1 MKKLIA
7 LICRHGETKLNA
19 TNCFRSWIDIP
30 LNEKG
35 EKQAKDMADFLMD
48 YPIKRV
54 IASPLNR
61 TVVTAHEFADRKGIR
76 VEQDR
81 GLLPWNLGV
90 LAGRDK
96 TESTPALQLFVN
108 NSDIKIPAGESLNE
122 FQSRVAT
129 FFTPE
134 LIASDA
140 LPLTAFFCHTSNITM
155 LESIINDEQRG
166 PEDAEVV
173 KPGGVC
179 GIYKTDLWLVI
190 EPIFGTPEQANFGS

>member
-19 TNCFRSWIDIP
+19 TNCFRSWIDAP
-30 LNEKG
+30 LDENG
-35 EKQAKDMADFLMD
+35 QKQAKDMADFLAD
-48 YPIKRV
+48 YPVKRV
-54 IASPLNR
+54 IASPLIR
-61 TVVTAHEFADRKGIR
+61 TMVTAHEFADRLGIK

-90 LAGRDK
+90 LAGRSK
-96 TESTPALQLFVN
+96 LESTPTLQLFVDN
-108 NSDIKIPAGESLNE
+108 PDIKIPAGESLNE
-122 FQSRVAT
+122 FKSRVAT

-134 LIASDA
+134 LIASED

-173 KPGGVC
+173 KPGGIC
-179 GIYKTDLWLVI
+179 GIYKTDVWLKI
-190 EPIFGTPEQANFGS
+190 EPIFGMPEQANFGS